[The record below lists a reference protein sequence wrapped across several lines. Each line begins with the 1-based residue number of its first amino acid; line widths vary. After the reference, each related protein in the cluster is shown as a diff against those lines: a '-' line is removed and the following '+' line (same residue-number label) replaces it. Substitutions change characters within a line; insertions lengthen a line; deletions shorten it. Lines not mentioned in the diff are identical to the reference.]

1 LIIFQGTAMANVL
14 VLGASRGIG
23 LEFVQ
28 QYRAAGERVI
38 ATARDEAGLTRLRE
52 LGAETMQLDVTD
64 PASINSLAQK
74 LQGEKI
80 DIALYVAGVLV
91 RPDATTPP
99 TREDFDHLMHTN
111 VFGAMQAIPQIAPL
125 VGAAGGT
132 FAFVS
137 STMGR
142 IEGVS
147 ASNSWVYRVSKAA
160 LNMAVASAQHNYP
173 RATLV
178 ALSPGWVQTDMG
190 GSGAAISAQT
200 SVTGMRSVVDKLT
213 PADRGGFVLYDGT
226 RYTAW

>member
-1 LIIFQGTAMANVL
+1 MANVL
-14 VLGASRGIG
+14 ILGASRGIG
-23 LEFVQ
+23 LEFVR
-28 QYRAAGERVI
+28 QYCEAGERVI
-38 ATARDEAGLTRLRE
+38 ATARDEAGLAHLRE
-52 LGAETMQLDVTD
+52 LGAEPLELDVTD
-64 PASINSLAQK
+64 AASVSGLAQQ
-74 LQGEKI
+74 LDGEKI

-91 RPDATTPP
+91 RADATTPP

-111 VFGAMQAIPQIAPL
+111 VLGAMQALPQLAPL
-125 VGAAGGT
+125 VEAAGGT

-142 IEGVS
+142 IEGVG

-200 SVTGMRSVVDKLT
+200 SVTGMRAVIDSLT

-226 RYTAW
+226 RYPTW